1 MVCEHLSGDTLAL
14 ADEPEQEVLGA
25 DRGMAQTPGFLV
37 CEMQRLFGAGAKSI
51 CDRTMGERRTHQC
64 SVSELHV
71 DNLRL
76 RRRAGGSMPGSL
88 VLGDVKI
95 RQAWISRPRT
105 NPVEH
110 SGLAVRSATQ

>member
-51 CDRTMGERRTHQC
+51 GGE
-64 SVSELHV
+64 
-71 DNLRL
+71 
-76 RRRAGGSMPGSL
+76 
-88 VLGDVKI
+88 
-95 RQAWISRPRT
+95 
-105 NPVEH
+105 
-110 SGLAVRSATQ
+110 